1 MNTISNAQA
10 GSVLKKKNK
19 SNLNRYKMR
28 KYIPLYIMLIPFVA
42 YFFIFC
48 YKPMGGLVIAFQ
60 NYSVFKGITGSD
72 WVGLENFKNFLSTPY
87 FGRVLKN
94 TIVLNLWSL
103 AFSFPAPII
112 FAILLNEVRIKKL
125 QKVIQ
130 TLTYMPYF
138 ISTVV
143 IAGIVINLLSPSYG
157 IITLIV
163 EKFCG
168 EKIYFLSKPQYFRPI
183 YTIMNIWQGLG
194 YNAVIYIAAITGID
208 IQLYEAAS
216 IDGANKFRQI
226 IHVTL
231 PGILPTIMIMLI
243 MRVGNMLASATD
255 TVLLLYQPS
264 TYEVSDIIGTYVY
277 RTGLLDANYSL
288 ATAVSLFNSVI
299 ALILVGAANRI
310 SKKVTEVGLW

>member
-1 MNTISNAQA
+1 MNTTAMSRTV
-10 GSVLKKKNK
+10 SVQKNKNK
-19 SNLNRYKMR
+19 SSMKNYKLK
-28 KYIPLYIMLIPFVA
+28 KYIPLYIMFIPFVA
-42 YFFIFC
+42 YFLIFC

-60 NYSVFKGITGSD
+60 NYSVFKGITGSE

-94 TIVLNLWSL
+94 TIVLNLWAL

-125 QKVIQ
+125 QKAIQ

-208 IQLYEAAS
+208 VQLYEAAS

-255 TVLLLYQPS
+255 TVLLLYQPA
-264 TYEVSDIIGTYVY
+264 TYEVSDVIGTYVY

-288 ATAVSLFNSVI
+288 ATAVSLFNSII
-299 ALILVGAANRI
+299 ALLLVGGANYI

>member
-1 MNTISNAQA
+1 MNTIAMSRTV
-10 GSVLKKKNK
+10 SVQKNK
-19 SNLNRYKMR
+19 NQSSMKKYKLK

-42 YFFIFC
+42 YFLIFC

-60 NYSVFKGITGSD
+60 NYSVFKGITGSE

-94 TIVLNLWSL
+94 TIVLNLWAL

-125 QKVIQ
+125 QKAIQ

-208 IQLYEAAS
+208 VQLYEAAS

-255 TVLLLYQPS
+255 TVLLLYQPA
-264 TYEVSDIIGTYVY
+264 TYEVSDVIGTYVY

-288 ATAVSLFNSVI
+288 ATAVSLFNSII
-299 ALILVGAANRI
+299 ALLLVGGANYI

>member
-1 MNTISNAQA
+1 MNNTTVSRAAAPVAKKHKTNMNA
-10 GSVLKKKNK
+10 
-19 SNLNRYKMR
+19 YKMK
-28 KYIPLYIMLIPFVA
+28 KYIPLYIMLIPFVL
-42 YFFIFC
+42 YFLIFC
-48 YKPMGGLVIAFQ
+48 YKPMVGLVIAFQ
-60 NYSVFKGITGSD
+60 NYSLFKGISGSS
-72 WVGLENFKNFLSTPY
+72 WVGLENFRNFLSTPY

-94 TIVLNLWSL
+94 TIVLNLWAL

-112 FAILLNEVRIKKL
+112 FAVLLNEIRIKKL
-125 QKVIQ
+125 QKTIQ

-138 ISTVV
+138 ISAVV

-157 IITLIV
+157 IITLLV
-163 EKFCG
+163 EKICG
-168 EKIYFLSKPQYFRPI
+168 ERIYFLAKPQYFRPI
-183 YTIMNIWQGLG
+183 YTAMTTWQSLG

-208 IQLYEAAS
+208 VQLYEAAS
-216 IDGANKFRQI
+216 IDGANKFRRI

-243 MRVGNMLASATD
+243 MRIGNMLASSTD
-255 TVLLLYQPS
+255 TVLLLYQPA
-264 TYEVSDIIGTYVY
+264 TYEVSDVIGTYVY

-299 ALILVGAANRI
+299 ALILVGGANYL